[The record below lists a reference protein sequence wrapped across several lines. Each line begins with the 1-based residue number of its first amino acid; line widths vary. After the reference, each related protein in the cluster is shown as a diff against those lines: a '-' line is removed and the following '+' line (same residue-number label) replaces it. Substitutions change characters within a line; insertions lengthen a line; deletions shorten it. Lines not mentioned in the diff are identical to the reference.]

1 MGRNYFDFSDE
12 DSDFS
17 QKAVA
22 NVGTRTI
29 SLSLGTMAFIIS
41 MIFMT
46 LKLCGKIDWSWVM
59 VFLPIIIAVGINV
72 LAFLI
77 GLILFIIFCIRDR

>member
-1 MGRNYFDFSDE
+1 MRHNYFE
-12 DSDFS
+12 DDDSNFS

-29 SLSLGTMAFIIS
+29 SFSLGTIAFILS

-46 LKLCGKIDWSWVM
+46 LKLCGTIDWSWVI
-59 VFLPIIIAVGINV
+59 VFLPLIIVVGINI

-77 GLILFIIFCIRDR
+77 GIIIFVIFCIRDR

>member
-1 MGRNYFDFSDE
+1 MRHNYFE
-12 DSDFS
+12 DDDSNFS

-29 SLSLGTMAFIIS
+29 SFSLGTIAFFLS

-46 LKLCGKIDWSWVM
+46 LKLCDTIDWSWVI
-59 VFLPIIIAVGINV
+59 VFLPLIIAVGINV

-77 GLILFIIFCIRDR
+77 GIIIFVIFCIRDR

>member
-1 MGRNYFDFSDE
+1 MRHNYFE
-12 DSDFS
+12 DDDSNFS

-29 SLSLGTMAFIIS
+29 SFSLGTIAFILS

-46 LKLCGKIDWSWVM
+46 LKLCGTIDWSWVI
-59 VFLPIIIAVGINV
+59 VFLPLIIVVGIDI

-77 GLILFIIFCIRDR
+77 GIIIFVIFCIRDR